1 MSMTPR
7 LRRQERR
14 LVVLGVTVM
23 AFAATIVGVTSLNR
37 ARVAFEDEHARSFAV
52 GDCVVVPSA
61 ELNTVRAKRASCAED
76 PSYTIGALTTPV
88 GSDGSC
94 PSLEYQHFPTEVS
107 DETTAG
113 LCLVP
118 NLVAEHCYL
127 LQMPTG
133 AMQRADCDTT
143 ASDPAGGLLVQ
154 VTDRHD
160 VHDQTMCPN
169 DGNQYVWPYPSPQRT
184 YCTTT
189 LLN

>member
-1 MSMTPR
+1 MTPR

-37 ARVAFEDEHARSFAV
+37 ARVEFEDEHARSFTV

-61 ELNTVRAKRASCAED
+61 ELNTVRAKRAPCTED
-76 PSYTIGALTTPV
+76 PSYTIGATTSAA
-88 GSDGSC
+88 GEC
-94 PSLEYQHFPTEVS
+94 PSLEYQHFSTEVS

-118 NLVAEHCYL
+118 NLVTEHCYL

-133 AMQRADCDTT
+133 AMQRADCDPT
-143 ASDPAGGLLVQ
+143 SVDPAGGLLVQ

-160 VHDQTMCPN
+160 VHDQRACPN

-184 YCTTT
+184 YCTMT
-189 LLN
+189 LF